1 LYNILIYCKIKLRG
15 VTLLAPDKEGYMAKI
30 LSFLHVNGR
39 LLLQFL
45 IVFVA
50 FFVMVFVSNFYNF
63 RIVNRNMESYGEKVV
78 SVSAEA
84 INSYLSNFSVTLEN
98 LSFSI
103 ERLQENN
110 AGVNAMQREL
120 ELWTKMIHEKTGDSN
135 DSVVFYGF
143 INGTFMDGFGSVPD
157 ADFVPQSRPWYT
169 GAVAKNGE
177 IYFSEQYRDLRLGIF
192 NLSISKM
199 LFDKNGNP
207 FGVIAT
213 NILISGI
220 ANYVDNMDY
229 LGFGYGV
236 LLDSQQ
242 RFVIH
247 PNADLIGIYLKDVNE
262 GQGGYMELSDHLFD
276 NGFTNAHRF
285 DSYSYVDSIA
295 FYRQLDSGWYI
306 GIVLSRDTYF
316 FDIRTM
322 QVIMI
327 SVGFILAALL
337 CCVLAYMH
345 IRVNISDEASKV
357 KSSFLATMSHEIRTP
372 MNSIMGFTELALD
385 DETSPKTRDYLTKIQ
400 TNSEWLLQIINDI
413 LDISKIESGKM
424 ELERI
429 PFDMHELFSSCRA
442 LVMPKAVEKGI
453 LLHFYAEPSVGK
465 KPLGD
470 PTRLRQVF
478 VNLISNAIK
487 FTNVGMVKVQSEII
501 KTTEN
506 SATMAFVIKDSGI
519 GMTPEQIERVFDS
532 FTQAESGTMRKYGGT
547 GLGLA
552 ISRTIVEMM
561 GGHLVVES
569 SPGVG
574 SKFSFELT
582 FETIDYTQEELEK
595 KKSYLNDISKPT
607 LEGEVLICED
617 NEMNQFV
624 IVEHLARVGL
634 KAVVAEN
641 GRIGVDIVKDRIR
654 KGERLFDLIF
664 MDIHMP
670 VMDGFEAADE
680 INKLNINIPMVAMTA
695 NVMNEDMDV
704 YKLSGIPDCVGK
716 PFTSQ
721 ELWRCLLKYF
731 TPK

>member
-1 LYNILIYCKIKLRG
+1 
-15 VTLLAPDKEGYMAKI
+15 
-30 LSFLHVNGR
+30 
-39 LLLQFL
+39 
-45 IVFVA
+45 
-50 FFVMVFVSNFYNF
+50 
-63 RIVNRNMESYGEKVV
+63 
-78 SVSAEA
+78 
-84 INSYLSNFSVTLEN
+84 
-98 LSFSI
+98 
-103 ERLQENN
+103 
-110 AGVNAMQREL
+110 
-120 ELWTKMIHEKTGDSN
+120 
-135 DSVVFYGF
+135 
-143 INGTFMDGFGSVPD
+143 
-157 ADFVPQSRPWYT
+157 
-169 GAVAKNGE
+169 
-177 IYFSEQYRDLRLGIF
+177 
-192 NLSISKM
+192 
-199 LFDKNGNP
+199 
-207 FGVIAT
+207 
-213 NILISGI
+213 
-220 ANYVDNMDY
+220 
-229 LGFGYGV
+229 
-236 LLDSQQ
+236 
-242 RFVIH
+242 
-247 PNADLIGIYLKDVNE
+247 
-262 GQGGYMELSDHLFD
+262 
-276 NGFTNAHRF
+276 
-285 DSYSYVDSIA
+285 
-295 FYRQLDSGWYI
+295 
-306 GIVLSRDTYF
+306 
-316 FDIRTM
+316 
-322 QVIMI
+322 
-327 SVGFILAALL
+327 
-337 CCVLAYMH
+337 
-345 IRVNISDEASKV
+345 
-357 KSSFLATMSHEIRTP
+357 
-372 MNSIMGFTELALD
+372 
-385 DETSPKTRDYLTKIQ
+385 SPKTRDYLTKIQ

>member
-1 LYNILIYCKIKLRG
+1 
-15 VTLLAPDKEGYMAKI
+15 
-30 LSFLHVNGR
+30 
-39 LLLQFL
+39 
-45 IVFVA
+45 
-50 FFVMVFVSNFYNF
+50 
-63 RIVNRNMESYGEKVV
+63 MESYGEKVV

-84 INSYLSNFSVTLEN
+84 INSYLSYFTISLEN
-98 LSFSI
+98 LCFSV
-103 ERLQENN
+103 ERLHENN
-110 AGVNAMQREL
+110 ANIDVMQKEL
-120 ELWTKMIHEKTGDSN
+120 ELWTRMIHEKSGDLN
-135 DSVVFYGF
+135 ESVIFYGF
-143 INGTFMDGFGSVPD
+143 INDAFIDGSGRVPN
-157 ADFVPQSRPWYT
+157 AGFVPQDRPWYS
-169 GAVAKNGE
+169 GAVANNGDV
-177 IYFSEQYRDLRLGIF
+177 YFSEQYRDAVFGEY

-199 LFDKNGNP
+199 VFDKDGNP
-207 FGVIAT
+207 FGVVAT
-213 NILISGI
+213 NIFISGV
-220 ANYVDNMDY
+220 ASYVDNMHY
-229 LGFGYGV
+229 LGSGYGL

-242 RFVIH
+242 RFIVH
-247 PNADLIGIYLKDVNE
+247 PNKNLIGAHFWDINE
-262 GQGGYMELSDHLFD
+262 GHGGYSELSGLLLTGEDVYAFR
-276 NGFTNAHRF
+276 FT
-285 DSYSYVDSIA
+285 SYSNIDSVA
-295 FYRQLDSGWYI
+295 FFTQLNNGWFL
-306 GIVLSRDTYF
+306 GIVLPRDAYF

-322 QVIMI
+322 QIIMI
-327 SVGFILAALL
+327 AVGLVLAVLL

-424 ELERI
+424 ELEKI

-487 FTNVGMVKVQSEII
+487 FTNVGMVKVQSEIT
-501 KTTEN
+501 KTADN
-506 SATMAFVIKDSGI
+506 SATMSFVIKDSGI

-561 GGHLVVES
+561 GGQLIVES

-582 FETIDYTQEELEK
+582 FETIDYTEEELEK
-595 KKSYLNDISKPT
+595 KKSYLSDISKPS
-607 LEGEVLICED
+607 LEGEVLVCED